1 MLFFELIPLEEA
13 FRRIDSITEPLEVER
28 VGLIEAVGRVA
39 AEEIRSPV
47 DLPPFDRSTMDG
59 YAVIAADTFGAS
71 PGLPAYLKVVG
82 EVRMGEKPRMRLSRG
97 EAVRISTGG
106 MLPEG
111 ADAVVMLEHTE
122 LVGDTLEV
130 IKPVS
135 PGENVIR
142 RGDDLRK
149 GDLLI
154 PKGRMIRPQE
164 AAALAGA
171 GVTSVL
177 VHRKPRVAIIPTG
190 DEIVP
195 PDVEPEP
202 GRIRDMNSYS
212 LAGLCLQE
220 GAVPV
225 CYPIVPDDLRELSRA
240 LEKALEEADLVLIS
254 GGSSVG
260 TRDIALQAIESMPNS
275 RVHVHGISIRPGK
288 PVIIATVGRKL
299 VFGVPGNPVSAIICF
314 ILFIRRAMRRMA
326 GLEGEPEGVEVE
338 ATLSA
343 SCPSFDPGKANFVP
357 VKLEKRSDGYAA
369 TPLLGLSAMI
379 TTLTRADGL
388 IKIPE
393 GVEGLE
399 EGERVRVMLI

>member
-225 CYPIVPDDLRELSRA
+225 CYPIVPDDLRELSKA